1 MPNKR
6 PLFTRLP
13 GRGGVLALA
22 GAIGIAAALLMTARR
37 GAPDN
42 APKSS
47 AQDAVQSISM
57 AAGPEPLRTAA
68 PRAAIIPESPR
79 PELPKEIFDAIENG
93 SQEPLTPPVIHVDI
107 ELATGSVPTS
117 EPLVPKAISVDAEPA
132 PGSVSTGAPLVP
144 PTIDAFA
151 APPGH

>member
-42 APKSS
+42 APKSP
-47 AQDAVQSISM
+47 AQDRGNFISTV
-57 AAGPEPLRTAA
+57 AGPAA
-68 PRAAIIPESPR
+68 LPASRSTIPENAR
-79 PELPKEIFDAIENG
+79 PELPKEILDAIENG

-107 ELATGSVPTS
+107 ELAPGSAPTS
-117 EPLVPKAISVDAEPA
+117 APLIPKTVAVEAEPA
-132 PGSVSTGAPLVP
+132 PGSIPTSEPLVP

-151 APPGH
+151 APPGR

>member
-6 PLFTRLP
+6 PLFTRLS

-42 APKSS
+42 APKSP
-47 AQDAVQSISM
+47 AEDAVQSISM

-68 PRAAIIPESPR
+68 PRAAIPESPR
-79 PELPKEIFDAIENG
+79 PELPKEILDALEKG

-107 ELATGSVPTS
+107 ELAKGSAPTS

-151 APPGH
+151 APPGR